1 MKTETEVT
9 VRLADI
15 RCSEHLA
22 PEPDGFII
30 KAFLACSRTDTRP
43 FRLSAEFARIDQTL
57 RVANIGG
64 RELEFWLCST
74 RNKIIVALPPLRPTP
89 PCRCPTSS
97 AKPTR
102 SQSTSR

>member
-22 PEPDGFII
+22 PEPDGFLI
-30 KAFLACSRTDTRP
+30 KVFLACSRTDTRP
-43 FRLSAEFARIDQTL
+43 FRLTAETARIDQTL
-57 RVANIGG
+57 RVVNIGG

-74 RNKIIVALPPLRPTP
+74 HNKIIVSMHPLRPTP
-89 PCRCPTSS
+89 PCPFRMSS
-97 AKPTR
+97 GRPTR
-102 SQSTSR
+102 SRSTSR

>member
-22 PEPDGFII
+22 PEPDGFLI

-43 FRLSAEFARIDQTL
+43 FRIAAETTRIDQTL
-57 RVANIGG
+57 RVVNIGG

-74 RNKIIVALPPLRPTP
+74 HNKIIVPLQSLRPTP
-89 PCRCPTSS
+89 PCPSPATSARPTSS
-97 AKPTR
+97 
-102 SQSTSR
+102 QWTSR